1 MGQVGDFSLLFD
13 LSPRRGDGTF
23 KEFLVLF
30 GDLHEADSHT
40 ERVFLFINAVHV
52 GPHDLT
58 GETDGLAIRR
68 DDRHAEIFVHAE
80 GLIASHIDPAQGDV
94 SDLALDGAV
103 L

>member
-1 MGQVGDFSLLFD
+1 VGQVGDFSLLLD
-13 LSPRRGDGTF
+13 LSPARRDGTL

-40 ERVFLFINAVHV
+40 KSVFLFINAVHV

-68 DDRHAEIFVHAE
+68 DDRHAEIFVHSE
-80 GLIASHIDPAQGDV
+80 GFIASHIDPAQGNV

>member
-1 MGQVGDFSLLFD
+1 VGQIGDFSLLFE
-13 LSPRRGDGTF
+13 LSPGRGDGTL

-58 GETDGLAIRR
+58 GETNGLAIRW
-68 DDRHAEIFVHAE
+68 DDSHSEIFVHAE
-80 GLIASHIDPAQGDV
+80 GFIASQIDPAQGDV
-94 SDLALDGAV
+94 SDLALDGTV
-103 L
+103 F